1 MNIKKW
7 IGMVLIL
14 IGAIL
19 GFISQYMPWHIY
31 HNIYSLGG
39 FDYQVIV
46 YYQTSLIAMLFLPVT
61 YLPLIG
67 AFIGL
72 CGCMLCL
79 LPFTLRIG
87 KWLGVISGI
96 ILLLA
101 YLLFPLLYYMLG
113 MMLAMFGSFVDSFF
127 PNLIGGWLC
136 ISSAAVFLI
145 GGLVIPKSEIV
156 EKVEKEG
163 KKEGKKV
170 SKKAE
175 KGVKMVKC
183 IACGATIKET
193 DQFCPECGAFQ

>member
-72 CGCMLCL
+72 CGCICL
-79 LPFTLRIG
+79 
-87 KWLGVISGI
+87 
-96 ILLLA
+96 
-101 YLLFPLLYYMLG
+101 
-113 MMLAMFGSFVDSFF
+113 
-127 PNLIGGWLC
+127 
-136 ISSAAVFLI
+136 
-145 GGLVIPKSEIV
+145 E
-156 EKVEKEG
+156 
-163 KKEGKKV
+163 
-170 SKKAE
+170 
-175 KGVKMVKC
+175 
-183 IACGATIKET
+183 
-193 DQFCPECGAFQ
+193 